1 MPPGKRNVLV
11 GITVLG
17 ALIALGWMIVE
28 FGGNL
33 AAPFAPPALPVTFT
47 TARADGVVE
56 GSPVVYR
63 GVTVGKVVAVKL
75 MSDNKN
81 VEIDAA
87 INQTPVLPANVEGV
101 IRQTNVFGAG
111 ASLSL
116 ELTGDA
122 PVGSLASGARLKSRF
137 AGSGLIPPEIN
148 SLAKELE
155 ATSKQFRESNIILNL
170 NTQVAKVG
178 KLVDEI
184 TKFVSDKDTQ
194 NNLRQSLAN
203 VKTATES
210 AKRISTNLETFSGKL
225 NTIGDDTTKLLAKT
239 STNVDTI
246 SRQINER
253 LTQTSKPLE
262 TTQSITTKIDTG
274 DGTAG
279 KLVNDP
285 RLYTGL
291 VQTTESLNIV
301 IRDLQRLVEQ
311 WEQEGI
317 SLKLK

>member
-1 MPPGKRNVLV
+1 MSPAKRNILV
-11 GITVLG
+11 GITVIG
-17 ALIALGWMIVE
+17 ALVALGWMIVE

-33 AAPFAPPALPVTFT
+33 AAPFAPPALPISFT
-47 TARADGVVE
+47 AQRADGVVE
-56 GSPVVYR
+56 GSPVLYR

-75 MSDNKN
+75 LSDNQN

-87 INQTPVLPANVEGV
+87 VNQSPVLPANLEGV

-111 ASLSL
+111 ASVSM
-116 ELTGDA
+116 ELLGDHPQGA
-122 PVGSLASGARLKSRF
+122 LARDAKLTSRF

-148 SLAKELE
+148 ELAKELK
-155 ATSKQFRESNIILNL
+155 ATSRQFRESNIIGNL
-170 NTQVAKVG
+170 NTQVTKVG
-178 KLVDEI
+178 KMVDEI

-194 NNLRQSLAN
+194 DNLHQSLAN

-210 AKRISTNLETFSGKL
+210 AKRISANLEKFSGKL
-225 NTIGDDTTKLLAKT
+225 NTIGDDTTTLLAKT
-239 STNVDTI
+239 STDVDKI
-246 SRQINER
+246 SVQINER
-253 LTQTSKPLE
+253 LAQVDKLLQ
-262 TTQSITTKIDTG
+262 TTQSITTKIDKG

-291 VQTTESLNIV
+291 VQTTESLNLV